1 VNTDDA
7 RWTWS
12 ICSGDRDRGV
22 AAQQLGLRVAGIEH
36 GPSAC
41 APRRAAGLD
50 TVEGGVRAYRPEGF
64 PAATDLMGS
73 PPCRPYS
80 AAGEGAGRR
89 ALDAVLHVAAQVAA
103 RRVIQWVWPRG
114 DGRTGLVLL
123 LEPLRWT
130 LQVREAGRP
139 CRTVMF
145 EQVHA
150 EEYGVPQARAG
161 AVLVA
166 RRGDQA
172 ALPAPARCVHSE
184 GALPGERRGP

>member
-1 VNTDDA
+1 MSPRSSSVSGWRVSSTA
-7 RWTWS
+7 LPRAHPGVLPGWTLS
-12 ICSGDRDRGV
+12 K
-22 AAQQLGLRVAGIEH
+22 AAST
-36 GPSAC
+36 PT
-41 APRRAAGLD
+41 APRAFL
-50 TVEGGVRAYRPEGF
+50 
-64 PAATDLMGS
+64 ATDLMGS

-130 LQVREAGRP
+130 LQVLGAGRP
-139 CRTVMF
+139 CRTVML
-145 EQVHA
+145 EQVRA

-172 ALPAPARCVHSE
+172 ALPRTGPLRAQRRST
-184 GALPGERRGP
+184 PG